1 MKLTIFRR
9 LIVGYLLILIFT
21 ISASVFAIFILRQFD
36 TVTRSIR
43 EVDDR
48 VLEYEKKL
56 SDTLLSQIQ
65 YERKFL
71 IGKDE
76 VLYNRF
82 LLFNNDFRQYLEEIL
97 RLANSERA
105 ALLLLN
111 EVKDSHQRYQDVFN
125 QEVQNIKSK
134 AKYDPE
140 TYKEQKDR
148 ATETALRNLK
158 ELRTLSEQTVN
169 DKINTL
175 GEIGA
180 SARQITLGVT
190 LVALISGIGIALWI
204 TRSITQPI
212 GVLKRKTAE
221 IAQGHLGTELDL
233 SSPPEIAELAA
244 AFNSMSQ
251 QLKDLEKMKADFFS
265 ALSHEL
271 RTPLTSIKEGTQLLL
286 DGVGGPISEK
296 QQKLLS
302 ILSEESQRLIRLV
315 NSLLDLSKMEAGMM
329 IYRFEEA
336 SLAALIAKAETE
348 MLPLM
353 ESKKVKLDADVSHEL
368 ATLKIDQERIL
379 QVLRNLLGNAIK
391 FTPAGGSVKVVAR
404 GVDGKVEI
412 AIQDTGPGIA
422 PENLGR
428 IFEKYHQIA
437 AGHHPPQGTGLGLA
451 ISKHIVTAHGGNIW
465 AESHPGNGSTFIFV
479 LPA

>member
-1 MKLTIFRR
+1 MKLTLFRR
-9 LIVGYLLILIFT
+9 LIVGYLLILILT

-36 TVTRSIR
+36 SVTRSIR

-97 RLANSERA
+97 PLANSERA
-105 ALLLLN
+105 ALLLN
-111 EVKDSHQRYQDVFN
+111 EVKDSHERYQELFN
-125 QEVQNIKSK
+125 QEVQKIKSQ
-134 AKYDPE
+134 AKYDSE
-140 TYKEQKDR
+140 TYKEQKGR
-148 ATETALRNLK
+148 AIETALRNLRA
-158 ELRTLSEQTVN
+158 LRALSEQTVN
-169 DKINTL
+169 NKIKTL
-175 GEIGA
+175 GETGA
-180 SARQITLGVT
+180 RARQITLGVT
-190 LVALISGIGIALWI
+190 LIAMISGIGIALWI
-204 TRSITQPI
+204 TKSITQPI

-221 IAQGHLGTELDL
+221 IAQGHLGTELNL

-251 QLKDLEKMKADFFS
+251 QLKDVEKMKSDFFS

-286 DGVGGPISEK
+286 DGAGGSLTEK

-353 ESKKVKLDADVSHEL
+353 ESKRVKLDAHVSQEL
-368 ATLKIDQERIL
+368 ATVKIDQERIL

-391 FTPAGGSVKVVAR
+391 FTPAGGFVKVVAR
-404 GVDGKVEI
+404 GVDGKVEVSI
-412 AIQDTGPGIA
+412 KDTGPGIA

-437 AGHHPPQGTGLGLA
+437 PDNHPPQGTGLGLA
-451 ISKHIVTAHGGNIW
+451 ISKHIVTAHGGSIW
-465 AESHPGNGSTFIFV
+465 AESQPGNGSTFIFV

>member
-21 ISASVFAIFILRQFD
+21 ISANVFAIFIMRHFN

-71 IGKDE
+71 IGQDE
-76 VLYNRF
+76 GLYNRF
-82 LLFNNDFRQYLEEIL
+82 LLFNNDFRQYLEDIVP
-97 RLANSERA
+97 LANSERA
-105 ALLLLN
+105 ALFLG
-111 EVKDSHQRYQDVFN
+111 EVKAAHQRYQDLFN
-125 QEVQNIKSK
+125 QEVQKIKSK
-134 AKYDPE
+134 ANYDPE
-140 TYKEQKDR
+140 TYKEQKGR
-148 ATETALRNLK
+148 AVEIALRNLK

-169 DKINTL
+169 DKIKTMA
-175 GEIGA
+175 EVGA

-190 LVALISGIGIALWI
+190 LVAMISGIAIALWI
-204 TRSITQPI
+204 TKSITQPI
-212 GVLKRKTAE
+212 WVLKRKTAE

-251 QLKDLEKMKADFFS
+251 QLKDVEKMKSDFFS

-286 DGVGGPISEK
+286 DGVGGSLSEK

-353 ESKKVKLDADVSHEL
+353 ESKKVKLDADLSQEL
-368 ATLKIDQERIL
+368 ATVKIDQERIL

-404 GVDGKVEI
+404 GVDGKVEV

-428 IFEKYHQIA
+428 IFEKYHQITA
-437 AGHHPPQGTGLGLA
+437 DNHPPQGTGLGLA
-451 ISKHIVTAHGGNIW
+451 LAKHIITAHGGNIW
-465 AESHPGNGSTFIFV
+465 AESRPGNGSTFIFV
-479 LPA
+479 LPV